1 MALEP
6 GTPASAAGAAAR
18 PTILLV
24 DDQESIRA
32 AVQKRLE
39 TDGFSVITC
48 ADGASA
54 LLAVG
59 MQQPAL
65 VILDVGLPDID
76 GFELLRALRRTS
88 DVPVVMLTAR
98 DEELDRVLGLELG
111 ADDYVPKPFSARELS
126 ARVRSVL
133 RRARGGSMA
142 GGGAAAGGVAPA
154 ATAPEPAAARP
165 DDGERIAYDGL
176 VVDITAREV
185 VRRGKLVETTR
196 REFDVLAT
204 LVAAPRRVFSRE
216 QLLRAAWDSSSD
228 WQLPSTVTE
237 HIRRLRLKLED
248 DPEQPQLIQTV
259 RGVGYRFV
267 PPGG

>member
-1 MALEP
+1 M
-6 GTPASAAGAAAR
+6 
-18 PTILLV
+18 
-24 DDQESIRA
+24 

-39 TDGFSVITC
+39 LDGFAVEARS
-48 ADGASA
+48 DGASA

-59 MQQPAL
+59 TIRPDL

-76 GFELLRALRRTS
+76 GFELLRAIRRTS
-88 DVPVVMLTAR
+88 DLPVVMLTAR

-133 RRARGGSMA
+133 RRTAKSA
-142 GGGAAAGGVAPA
+142 ATAGAAAGAAPA
-154 ATAPEPAAARP
+154 TTAAPPVTAAAVVPPSPATA
-165 DDGERIAYDGL
+165 GERIAFDGL
-176 VVDITAREV
+176 VVDLASREV
-185 VRRGKLVETTR
+185 LRDGQVVETTR
-196 REFDVLAT
+196 REFDVLAA

-237 HIRRLRLKLED
+237 HVRRLRLKLEV
-248 DPEQPQLIQTV
+248 DPDHPALIQTV

>member
-1 MALEP
+1 M
-6 GTPASAAGAAAR
+6 R
-18 PTILLV
+18 QTILLV
-24 DDQESIRA
+24 DDQEAIRM

-39 TDGFSVITC
+39 TDGFAVEVRS
-48 ADGASA
+48 DGASA

-59 MQQPAL
+59 TVRPDL

-76 GFELLRALRRTS
+76 GFELLRAIRRTS
-88 DVPVVMLTAR
+88 DLPVVMLTAR

-133 RRARGGSMA
+133 RRTAK
-142 GGGAAAGGVAPA
+142 GAAANGAPAGGVDASAGTAAVGSGAAGTA
-154 ATAPEPAAARP
+154 ATASPATA
-165 DDGERIAYDGL
+165 GERIAYDGL
-176 VVDITAREV
+176 IVDLAAREV
-185 VRRGKLVETTR
+185 IRNGGVVETTR
-196 REFDVLAT
+196 REFDVLAA

-237 HIRRLRLKLED
+237 HVRRLRLKLEA
-248 DPEQPQLIQTV
+248 DPDRPVLIQTV

>member
-1 MALEP
+1 M
-6 GTPASAAGAAAR
+6 
-18 PTILLV
+18 
-24 DDQESIRA
+24 

-39 TDGFSVITC
+39 TDGFAVEACS
-48 ADGASA
+48 DGASA

-59 MQQPAL
+59 TLKPDL
-65 VILDVGLPDID
+65 VILDVGLPDLD
-76 GFELLRALRRTS
+76 GFELLRAIRRTS
-88 DVPVVMLTAR
+88 DLPVVMLTAR

-133 RRARGGSMA
+133 RRTAK
-142 GGGAAAGGVAPA
+142 GAATSGVAVSATAVAGDQAGPA
-154 ATAPEPAAARP
+154 ATPSPATE
-165 DDGERIAYDGL
+165 GERIVYDGL
-176 VVDITAREV
+176 VVDLAAREV
-185 VRRGKLVETTR
+185 SRRGTVVETTR
-196 REFDVLAT
+196 REFDVLAA

-237 HIRRLRLKLED
+237 HVRRLRLKLED
-248 DPEQPQLIQTV
+248 DPDRPVLIQTV

>member
-1 MALEP
+1 M
-6 GTPASAAGAAAR
+6 
-18 PTILLV
+18 
-24 DDQESIRA
+24 

-39 TDGFSVITC
+39 TDGFAVEVR

-59 MQQPAL
+59 TVRPDL

-76 GFELLRALRRTS
+76 GFELLRAIRRTS
-88 DVPVVMLTAR
+88 DLPVVMLTAR

-133 RRARGGSMA
+133 RRTAKG
-142 GGGAAAGGVAPA
+142 AAGGTSSASAGAPDAGAGSAAVAVSPA
-154 ATAPEPAAARP
+154 ANASAVASPATA
-165 DDGERIAYDGL
+165 GERIAYDGL
-176 VVDITAREV
+176 IVDLAAREV
-185 VRRGKLVETTR
+185 IRNGSVVETTR
-196 REFDVLAT
+196 REFDVLAA

-237 HIRRLRLKLED
+237 HVRRLRLKLEA
-248 DPEQPQLIQTV
+248 DPDRPVLIQTV